1 MAVSGFFTQSSA
13 LANLNRTTD
22 AVHLHYPRS
31 RFFPVAFESPD
42 RSMPAGL
49 HLILI

>member
-22 AVHLHYPRS
+22 AVHLHDPRS
-31 RFFPVAFESPD
+31 RFFPVVLESPG
-42 RSMPAGL
+42 RSTRAGL
-49 HLILI
+49 HLVLI